1 MKANAV
7 THLLVIWSVN
17 LSLSFAADGFTQDTG
32 DIFGTVYRKDSGN
45 RINSAQ
51 VRLREKNQAVIT
63 DSAGEFRF
71 ENIPVGDYTLIVSA
85 EEHGVK
91 DGIAVAVVS
100 GEATVVKLYLE
111 PIPFKL
117 SEVPVTAERLPTT
130 VSRENMEVRE
140 IKQMPGTAGDALRA
154 LPAFPGIGVAMDFSG
169 ELFIRGGGP
178 DDNVFYF
185 DRLPIGYPYHFG
197 GFVSTV
203 STEVIRGIDVYASG
217 FGAEFGADAQ
227 AVIDIHSRRG
237 NRERL
242 AGKFNIN
249 MLYSE
254 GMVEG
259 PVGEHGTW
267 YVAARRSYLDL
278 LAPLFIDI
286 DAVIDIDADEDVEL
300 VELGPNMALPRFWDY
315 QARVSYDL
323 NENHQLTLNGFA
335 TSDYFNF
342 EGRFNGHT
350 EIEYYAHKAGFS
362 AQGIHLHSRLTDQL
376 TSHFTFSRY
385 DSITRVAQGTLDR
398 PNFLFENTRPTY
410 QLREDLTYRLNSKY
424 QLESSV
430 LFSMGTGK
438 VSGFLSDRDE
448 FDEDFL
454 TLARVDLDETD
465 LGKIDVS
472 QQLTHLEGYLQ
483 ARYTPAPFLSA
494 AIGLRPTYLNLT
506 DEFSVNPRAS
516 LQCQVL
522 GGLGIR
528 LLYGDY
534 NQAPQPLQIVQGAGN
549 PSLKSSTGKHYV
561 LELEQEVSASTHLKL
576 AGYYKSH
583 AHIITADDA
592 SKFLNQG
599 EAFARGAEILLRH
612 RQGDR
617 FFGFLSYAYSRWLRR
632 DQPEA
637 PLSLHPYDR
646 PHVATLAGSYSLTP
660 ALEIGAKWRYSTG
673 NPYTPTIGFTRSEE
687 TKQDPKYGE
696 VRVISA
702 IPVLGDVNSLRVPS
716 YHRLD
721 IRVKKTFIFNRWE
734 MGVFLELMNV
744 YNRKNIFDFSYP
756 SVIASPSQGYV
767 GESEIEKEAIHQLPF
782 IPYLGIT
789 MDF

>member
-1 MKANAV
+1 MKANIV

-32 DIFGTVYRKDSGN
+32 DIFGTVYRKGSGS

-51 VRLREKNQAVIT
+51 VWLREKNQAVIT
-63 DSAGEFRF
+63 DSVGEFRF
-71 ENIPVGDYTLIVSA
+71 ENLPPGDYTLNVSA
-85 EEHGVK
+85 EGYVVK
-91 DGIAVAVVS
+91 DGTTATVVS
-100 GEATVVKLYLE
+100 GEATTVGLYLE
-111 PIPFKL
+111 TIPFTL
-117 SEVPVTAERLPTT
+117 PEVPVTAERLPAT

-140 IKQMPGTAGDALRA
+140 IKQMPGTAGDALRS
-154 LPAFPGIGVAMDFSG
+154 LPTLPGIGIANDLDGS
-169 ELFIRGGGP
+169 LHIRGGGP

-197 GFVSTV
+197 GLVSTV
-203 STEVIRGIDVYASG
+203 STEVIKGIDVYASG

-259 PVGEHGTW
+259 PLGERGTW

-278 LAPLFIDI
+278 LVPLFIDL
-286 DAVIDIDADEDVEL
+286 DADEEVEF
-300 VELGPNMALPRFWDY
+300 GPNLALPRFWDY

-323 NENHQLTLNGFA
+323 NEVHQLTLNAFA
-335 TSDYFNF
+335 TSDYFNIEGAF
-342 EGRFNGHT
+342 EQHAEFGEHA

-362 AQGIHLHSRLTDQL
+362 AQGIHLRSRLTDRL
-376 TSHFTFSRY
+376 TSHFTVSRY
-385 DSITRVAQGTLDR
+385 DSLTRVAHGTLDS
-398 PNFLFENTRPTY
+398 PNFLFENTQPTY

-424 QLESSV
+424 QLESGI
-430 LFSMGTGK
+430 LFSTGTGK
-438 VSGFLSDRDE
+438 VSSFLSDQDE
-448 FDEDFL
+448 FDQDFL
-454 TLARVDLDETD
+454 TFARVDFDEDD
-465 LGKIDVS
+465 LNKIDVS
-472 QQLTHLEGYLQ
+472 QRLTHLEGYLQ
-483 ARYTPAPFLSA
+483 ARYTPAPFLSV
-494 AIGLRPTYLNLT
+494 AIGLRPTYMNFT
-506 DEFSVNPRAS
+506 DEFSVDPRAS
-516 LQCQVL
+516 LQFQVL
-522 GGLGIR
+522 GGLGVR

-534 NQAPQPLQIVQGAGN
+534 NQAPQPLQILPGAGN

-561 LELEQEVSASTHLKL
+561 LELEQEISASTHLKL

-583 AHIITADDA
+583 AHLITADDA
-592 SKFLNQG
+592 SKYLNQG
-599 EAFARGAEILLRH
+599 EAFARGTEILLRH

-632 DQPEA
+632 DQPESA
-637 PLSLHPYDR
+637 LNLHPYDQ
-646 PHVATLAGSYSLTP
+646 PHVATLAGSYNLTP

-673 NPYTPTIGFTRSEE
+673 NPYTPTIGFTRREE

-696 VRVISA
+696 VTEISA
-702 IPVLGDVNSLRVPS
+702 IPVLGEVNSLRVPP

-721 IRVKKTFIFNRWE
+721 IRVKRTFIFSRWE

-744 YNRKNIFDFSYP
+744 YNRKNIFDFSHP
-756 SVIASPSQGYV
+756 SVIPSSSEGYV
-767 GESEIEKEAIHQLPF
+767 GESEIEKEALHQLPF

>member
-1 MKANAV
+1 MIGKIAV
-7 THLLVIWSVN
+7 HFFVICSMSV
-17 LSLSFAADGFTQDTG
+17 SLTIEVDGFSEETG
-32 DIFGTVYRKDSGN
+32 EIIGTVYRKGSSS
-45 RINSAQ
+45 RISSAQ
-51 VRLREKNQAVIT
+51 VRLHGINQAAVT

-71 ENIPVGDYTLIVSA
+71 ENLPAGHYALSVLA
-85 EEHGVK
+85 EAHEMK
-91 DGIAVAVVS
+91 EGIAVAVELGKVT
-100 GEATVVKLYLE
+100 GVKLYLE
-111 PIPFKL
+111 PIPFML
-117 SEVPVTAERLPTT
+117 SEVPVTAEKVPAT
-130 VSRENMEVRE
+130 VGRENMEVRE

-154 LPAFPGIGVAMDFSG
+154 LPTFPGIGVAMDFSG

-197 GFVSTV
+197 GLVSTV
-203 STEVIRGIDVYASG
+203 STEVIKGIDVYASG

-259 PVGEHGTW
+259 PLGERGTW

-278 LAPLFIDI
+278 LVPLFIDL
-286 DAVIDIDADEDVEL
+286 DADEEVEF
-300 VELGPNMALPRFWDY
+300 GPNLALPRFWDY
-315 QARVSYDL
+315 QARLSYDL
-323 NENHQLTLNGFA
+323 NEVHQLTLNAFA
-335 TSDYFNF
+335 TSDYFNLDGAF
-342 EGRFNGHT
+342 DEQA
-350 EIEYYAHKAGFS
+350 EIEYYSQKTGFS
-362 AQGIHLHSRLTDQL
+362 AQGIHLRSRFTEQL
-376 TSHFTFSRY
+376 TSHFTLSRY
-385 DSITRVAQGTLDR
+385 DSITRVAQGTLDS
-398 PNFLFENTRPTY
+398 PNFQFENTRPTY

-424 QLESSV
+424 QLESGI
-430 LFSMGTGK
+430 LCSMGTGK
-438 VSGFLSDRDE
+438 VSSLLSEHDE

-454 TLARVDLDETD
+454 TLARVDLDKAD
-465 LGKIDVS
+465 LSKIDVS
-472 QQLTHLEGYLQ
+472 QRLVHLEGYLQ
-483 ARYTPAPFLSA
+483 ARYTPAPFISVA
-494 AIGLRPTYLNLT
+494 VGLRPTYLNFT
-506 DEFSVNPRAS
+506 DELSVDPRAS
-516 LQCQVL
+516 LHFNMM
-522 GGLGIR
+522 GGLGLR

-534 NQAPQPLQIVQGAGN
+534 NQAPHPLQIVQGAGN

-632 DQPEA
+632 DQPES
-637 PLSLHPYDR
+637 PLNLHPYDR
-646 PHVATLAGSYSLTP
+646 PHVATLAGSYNLTP

-673 NPYTPTIGFTRSEE
+673 NPYTPTIGFTRIEE

-721 IRVKKTFIFNRWE
+721 IRVKRTFMFNRWE
-734 MGVFLELMNV
+734 MGVFLEFMNV

-756 SVIASPSQGYV
+756 SVIASPGQEYV

-782 IPYLGIT
+782 IPYLGVT
-789 MDF
+789 MTF

>member
-17 LSLSFAADGFTQDTG
+17 LSLFFAADGLTQDTG
-32 DIFGTVYRKDSGN
+32 DIFGTVYRKDSGS
-45 RINSAQ
+45 RISSAQ
-51 VRLREKNQAVIT
+51 VRLREKNQSAIT

-71 ENIPVGDYTLIVSA
+71 ENLPPGDYTLNVSA
-85 EEHGVK
+85 DAYEVK
-91 DGIAVAVVS
+91 EGIAVTVVS
-100 GEATVVKLYLE
+100 GEAATVGLYLE
-111 PIPFKL
+111 TIPFTL
-117 SEVPVTAERLPTT
+117 PEVPVTAERLPAT
-130 VSRENMEVRE
+130 VSRESVEVRE
-140 IKQMPGTAGDALRA
+140 IKQMPGTAGDALRS
-154 LPAFPGIGVAMDFSG
+154 LPTLPGIGVATDLSG

-185 DRLPIGYPYHFG
+185 DRLPIGYPYHFWG
-197 GFVSTV
+197 LVSTV
-203 STEVIRGIDVYASG
+203 STEVIKGIDVYASG

-227 AVIDIHSRRG
+227 TVIDIHSRRG

-254 GMVEG
+254 GMMEG
-259 PVGEHGTW
+259 PLGERGTW

-278 LAPLFIDI
+278 LVPLFMDL
-286 DAVIDIDADEDVEL
+286 DADEE

-323 NENHQLTLNGFA
+323 NEIHQLTLNAFA

-342 EGRFNGHT
+342 DSALDGQT
-350 EIEYYAHKAGFS
+350 EFEYYAHKAGFS
-362 AQGIHLHSRLTDQL
+362 AQGIHLRSRLTDQF
-376 TSHFTFSRY
+376 TSHFTLSRY
-385 DSITRVAQGTLDR
+385 DSITRVAHGTLDN
-398 PNFLFENTRPTY
+398 PYFLFENTQPTY

-424 QLESSV
+424 QLESGI
-430 LFSMGTGK
+430 LFSMGTGN
-438 VSGFLSDRDE
+438 VSSFLSDQDE
-448 FDEDFL
+448 FDEGFL
-454 TLARVDLDETD
+454 TLARVDLDEAD
-465 LGKIDVS
+465 LNKINVS
-472 QQLTHLEGYLQ
+472 QRLTHLEGYLQ
-483 ARYTPAPFLSA
+483 ARYTPVPFLSA
-494 AIGLRPTYLNLT
+494 AIGLRPTYLNFT
-506 DEFSVNPRAS
+506 DELSVDPRAS
-516 LQCQVL
+516 LQFQML
-522 GGLGIR
+522 GGFGVR

-534 NQAPQPLQIVQGAGN
+534 NQAPQPLQILPGAGN

-561 LELEQEVSASTHLKL
+561 LEIEQEISASTHLKL

-583 AHIITADDA
+583 AQIVTADDA
-592 SKFLNQG
+592 SKYLNQG
-599 EAFARGAEILLRH
+599 EAFARGTEILLRY

-632 DQPEA
+632 DQPESA
-637 PLSLHPYDR
+637 LNLHPYDQ
-646 PHVATLAGSYSLTP
+646 PHVATLAGSYNLTP

-673 NPYTPTIGFTRSEE
+673 NPYTPTIGFTRREE
-687 TKQDPKYGE
+687 KKQDPKYGE
-696 VRVISA
+696 VTEISA
-702 IPVLGDVNSLRVPS
+702 LPVLGEVNSLRVPP

-721 IRVKKTFIFNRWE
+721 IRVKRTFIFDRWE

-744 YNRKNIFDFSYP
+744 YNRKNIFDFSHP
-756 SVIASPSQGYV
+756 SVIPSSSEGYV
-767 GESEIEKEAIHQLPF
+767 GESEIEKEANHQLPF

>member
-1 MKANAV
+1 MIGKIAV
-7 THLLVIWSVN
+7 HFFVICSMSV
-17 LSLSFAADGFTQDTG
+17 SLTIEVDGFSEETG
-32 DIFGTVYRKDSGN
+32 EIIGTVYRKGSGS
-45 RINSAQ
+45 RISSAQ
-51 VRLREKNQAVIT
+51 VRLHGINQAAVT

-71 ENIPVGDYTLIVSA
+71 ESLPAGHYALSVLA
-85 EEHGVK
+85 EAHEMK
-91 DGIAVAVVS
+91 EGIAVAVELGKVT
-100 GEATVVKLYLE
+100 GVKLYLE
-111 PIPFKL
+111 PIPFML
-117 SEVPVTAERLPTT
+117 SEVPVTAEKVPAT
-130 VSRENMEVRE
+130 VGRENMEVRE

-154 LPAFPGIGVAMDFSG
+154 LPTFPGIGVAMDFSG

-197 GFVSTV
+197 GLVSTV
-203 STEVIRGIDVYASG
+203 STEVIKGIDVYASG

-237 NRERL
+237 SQVRL

-278 LAPLFIDI
+278 LVPLFIDL
-286 DAVIDIDADEDVEL
+286 DADEA

-315 QARVSYDL
+315 QARLSYDL
-323 NENHQLTLNGFA
+323 NEVHQLTLNAFA
-335 TSDYFNF
+335 TSDYFNLDGAF
-342 EGRFNGHT
+342 DGQA
-350 EIEYYAHKAGFS
+350 EIEYYSQKAGFS
-362 AQGIHLHSRLTDQL
+362 AQGIHLRSRFTEQL
-376 TSHFTFSRY
+376 TSHFTLSRY
-385 DSITRVAQGTLDR
+385 DSITRVAQGTLDS
-398 PNFLFENTRPTY
+398 PNFQFENTRPTY

-424 QLESSV
+424 QLESGI
-430 LFSMGTGK
+430 LCSMGTGK
-438 VSGFLSDRDE
+438 VSSLLSEHDE

-454 TLARVDLDETD
+454 TLARVDLDKAD
-465 LGKIDVS
+465 LSKIDVS
-472 QQLTHLEGYLQ
+472 QRLVHLEGYLQ
-483 ARYTPAPFLSA
+483 ARYTPAPFISVA
-494 AIGLRPTYLNLT
+494 VGLRPTYLNFT
-506 DEFSVNPRAS
+506 DELSVDPRAS
-516 LQCQVL
+516 LHFNMM
-522 GGLGIR
+522 GGLGLR

-534 NQAPQPLQIVQGAGN
+534 NQAPHPLQIVQGGGN

-632 DQPEA
+632 DQPES
-637 PLSLHPYDR
+637 PLNLHPYDR
-646 PHVATLAGSYSLTP
+646 PHVATLAGSYNLTP

-673 NPYTPTIGFTRSEE
+673 NPYTPTIGFTRIEE

-721 IRVKKTFIFNRWE
+721 IRVKRTFMFNRWE
-734 MGVFLELMNV
+734 MGVFLEFMNV

-756 SVIASPSQGYV
+756 SVIASPGQEYV

-782 IPYLGIT
+782 IPYLGVT
-789 MDF
+789 MTF

>member
-1 MKANAV
+1 MIGKIAV
-7 THLLVIWSVN
+7 HFFVICSMSV
-17 LSLSFAADGFTQDTG
+17 SLTIAVDGFSEETG
-32 DIFGTVYRKDSGN
+32 EIIGTVYRKGSSS
-45 RINSAQ
+45 RISSAQ
-51 VRLREKNQAVIT
+51 VRLHGINQAAVT

-71 ENIPVGDYTLIVSA
+71 ENLPAGDYALSVLA
-85 EEHGVK
+85 EAHEMK
-91 DGIAVAVVS
+91 EGIAVAVELGKVT
-100 GEATVVKLYLE
+100 GVKLYLE
-111 PIPFKL
+111 PIPFML
-117 SEVPVTAERLPTT
+117 SEVPVTAEKVPAT
-130 VSRENMEVRE
+130 VGRENMEVRE

-154 LPAFPGIGVAMDFSG
+154 LPTFPGIGVAMDFSG

-197 GFVSTV
+197 GLVSTV
-203 STEVIRGIDVYASG
+203 STEVIKGIDVYASG

-237 NRERL
+237 SQVRL

-278 LAPLFIDI
+278 LVPLFIDL
-286 DAVIDIDADEDVEL
+286 DADEA

-315 QARVSYDL
+315 QARLSYDL
-323 NENHQLTLNGFA
+323 NEVHQLTLNAFA
-335 TSDYFNF
+335 TSDYFNLDGAF
-342 EGRFNGHT
+342 DRQA
-350 EIEYYAHKAGFS
+350 EIEYYSQKAGFS
-362 AQGIHLHSRLTDQL
+362 AQGIHLRSRFTEQL
-376 TSHFTFSRY
+376 TSHFTLSRY
-385 DSITRVAQGTLDR
+385 DSITRVAQGTLDS
-398 PNFLFENTRPTY
+398 PNFQFENTRPTY

-424 QLESSV
+424 QLESGI
-430 LFSMGTGK
+430 LCSMGTGK
-438 VSGFLSDRDE
+438 VSSLLSEHDE

-454 TLARVDLDETD
+454 TLARVDLDKAD
-465 LGKIDVS
+465 LSKIDVS
-472 QQLTHLEGYLQ
+472 QRLVHLEGYLQ
-483 ARYTPAPFLSA
+483 ARYTPAPFISVA
-494 AIGLRPTYLNLT
+494 VGLRPTYLNFT
-506 DEFSVNPRAS
+506 DELSVDPRAS
-516 LQCQVL
+516 LHFNMM
-522 GGLGIR
+522 GGLGLR

-534 NQAPQPLQIVQGAGN
+534 NQAPHPLQIVQGAGN

-632 DQPEA
+632 DQPES
-637 PLSLHPYDR
+637 PLNLHPYDR
-646 PHVATLAGSYSLTP
+646 PHVATLAGSYNLTP

-673 NPYTPTIGFTRSEE
+673 NPYTPTIGFTRIEE

-721 IRVKKTFIFNRWE
+721 IRVKRTFMFNRWE
-734 MGVFLELMNV
+734 MGVFLEFMNV

-756 SVIASPSQGYV
+756 SVIASPGQEYV

-782 IPYLGIT
+782 IPYLGVT
-789 MDF
+789 MTF